1 MFRFEQVTNEY
12 DMSHA
17 DWLHDTRLVIIIGA
31 ERWAGET
38 TILKEWV
45 KSEFKFF
52 IKRKN
57 FSNEFSWI
65 KYIKMK
71 LFNW

>member
-52 IKRKN
+52 IKK
-57 FSNEFSWI
+57 
-65 KYIKMK
+65 KK
-71 LFNW
+71 LFEWVFLNKIHKNEIV